1 MNAPQLV
8 ADIMTRAV
16 AVLQE
21 EDNLEHILEQMDR
34 LKLKHVPVVDGARL
48 VGLVCHHDLLRL
60 TVDELLRDVPVLRPR
75 EQYLEQQEENTF
87 VARVMTRDPVTV
99 TPQTP
104 IASAAELL
112 VETKVGCLPVVENG
126 QLVGIVTETDLLG
139 GLLQLLKAEA
149 HASVAA

>member
-112 VETKVGCLPVVENG
+112 VEAKVGCLPVVENG